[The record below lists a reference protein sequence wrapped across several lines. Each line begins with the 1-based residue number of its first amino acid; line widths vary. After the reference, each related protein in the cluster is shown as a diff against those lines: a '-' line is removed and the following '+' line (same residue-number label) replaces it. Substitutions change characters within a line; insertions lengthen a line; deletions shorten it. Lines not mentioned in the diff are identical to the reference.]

1 MISAGTRES
10 RLLQVPEAGR
20 DAPRNAVSPKTPRP
34 VRKRGSG
41 APRRQE
47 GFGKRLEHVADVV
60 ARLPMAGPLYGYAEA
75 TVHPDLKI
83 YCVSERAVG
92 GLGPLGLSIE
102 GNSQNQSRRGLK
114 GMPHSAKRKLK
125 GMLTLM
131 EDFRTRLTFGTCS
144 LPDEDLHA
152 MAGTDIWPKFQ
163 RRYVDLIIQHL
174 KSYGDEALV
183 VAVVEIGDVR
193 CRRTGRPLPHIHF
206 VCSGHGKRKPNG
218 RWLFDRKDHDRII
231 DLAAQYA
238 GLPRTYRGA
247 AGNIQ
252 PIKKSVVNYLSKYLT
267 KQVPVKEVDLSD
279 GYEDLIPHQW
289 WNRSSGACALLE
301 GHLFK
306 LPPAFQAFLVQNQ
319 MMLEGMRLGRGGLIQ
334 IGTRKTLTGDLPIE
348 IYRFQ
353 FFTPECLHQALELYA
368 IWCLSE
374 REKTDSGGGGMCS

>member
-1 MISAGTRES
+1 
-10 RLLQVPEAGR
+10 
-20 DAPRNAVSPKTPRP
+20 
-34 VRKRGSG
+34 
-41 APRRQE
+41 
-47 GFGKRLEHVADVV
+47 
-60 ARLPMAGPLYGYAEA
+60 
-75 TVHPDLKI
+75 
-83 YCVSERAVG
+83 
-92 GLGPLGLSIE
+92 
-102 GNSQNQSRRGLK
+102 
-114 GMPHSAKRKLK
+114 MPHSAKRKLK

-218 RWLFDRKDHDRII
+218 RWLFDRADHDRII

-252 PIKKSVVNYLSKYLT
+252 PIRKSVVNYLSKYLT
-267 KQVPVKEVDLSD
+267 KQVPVKEVDLND

-348 IYRFQ
+348 VYRFQ
-353 FFTPECLHQALELYA
+353 FFTVGDLHQALELFA
-368 IWCLSE
+368 LWCLSE